1 MTQDAAHTDRSEE
14 PLMTVGFHDL
24 TRHVIGAV
32 GDVAYHW
39 NIKTD
44 QMSWG
49 QGAASLL
56 GVSDETKLPTQHA
69 LMSRIAAFHG
79 MTHQEAFFSTANSDK
94 TGVAYQLEYQVKDDF
109 GGMRWVEDR
118 GRWYGD
124 AEGRPAFA
132 IGVLRSIDARFHREQ
147 QLVRLSTYDELT
159 GLLNRIRLK
168 ESLGEILVSATLNK
182 MQSAFL
188 LLAIDNLAHINDAF
202 GFDVADEV
210 IIGVGNR
217 LREVARRGDGLGRYA
232 GNKFGLVLRNCS
244 EEQLPAV
251 SRRLLDFI
259 RGEVITTTRGPVAAT
274 ISAGAIALPQH
285 AVTVEQALSRAE
297 ESLLHA
303 KAMRRDSFVIYAPC
317 REREKT
323 RVRNINVADELI
335 AALNERRIR
344 LAYQP
349 VVSAVNGETSMYE
362 CLIRMEQPD
371 GTILPAFSFV
381 PLAEK
386 LGLISLL
393 DYRAMELAV
402 ETLKAYPGV
411 HLSLNVSGRTTSD
424 RMWRDALMAYLQ
436 TDRDLAERLV
446 IEITE
451 TVAMEEIAELAEFFA
466 SFRAMGCK
474 IAIDDFGAGY
484 TSFRNLKTM
493 DVDLVKIDGSY
504 VEGLVTNPDN
514 QLFVRT
520 FVELARNFNL
530 PTIAEW
536 VDSPEE
542 VAMLRELGV
551 DYFQGFYLGK
561 PELSLPLNAGQGQ
574 NRSLSIRA

>member
-69 LMSRIAAFHG
+69 LTSRIAAFHG

-303 KAMRRDSFVIYAPC
+303 KAMRRDSFVIYTPC

>member
-1 MTQDAAHTDRSEE
+1 MAQDAAHNDRSGDK
-14 PLMTVGFHDL
+14 LTSAGIHDL
-24 TRHVIGAV
+24 TRHIIGAV

-39 NIKTD
+39 NIASD
-44 QMSWG
+44 QIVWG
-49 QGAASLL
+49 QGAAALL
-56 GVSDETKLPTQHA
+56 GVADENKLVTHRA
-69 LMSRIAAFHG
+69 FAARIAAFNG
-79 MTHQEAFFSTANSDK
+79 MTRQEAFFSTTNSDK
-94 TGVAYQLEYQVKDDF
+94 CGVAYQLEYQLKDDF

-124 AEGRPAFA
+124 ADGRPSFA

-147 QLVRLSTYDELT
+147 QLIRLSTYDELT

-168 ESLGEILVSATLNK
+168 ETLGEILVSATLNK
-182 MQSAFL
+182 TPSAFL

-210 IIGVGNR
+210 IVGVGNR
-217 LREVARRGDGLGRYA
+217 LREVARRGDGIGRYA

-259 RGEVITTTRGPVAAT
+259 RSEVITTSHGPVAAT
-274 ISAGAIALPQH
+274 ISAGAVSLPLH
-285 AVTVEQALSRAE
+285 AATVEHALSRAE
-297 ESLLHA
+297 ESLVNA
-303 KAMRRDSFVIYAPC
+303 KAMRRDSFVVYTPC

-335 AALNERRIR
+335 CALNERRIR

-349 VVSAVNGETSMYE
+349 VVSAVTGETSMYE

-393 DYRAMELAV
+393 DYRAMELAI

-411 HLSLNVSGRTTSD
+411 NLSLNVSGRTTSD

-436 TDRDLAERLV
+436 SDRDLAERLV

-520 FVELARNFNL
+520 LVELAHNFNL

-542 VAMLRELGV
+542 VTMLRELGV

-561 PELSLPLNAGQGQ
+561 PELTLPLNAGQGQ
-574 NRSLSIRA
+574 RQSLSLRA

>member
-69 LMSRIAAFHG
+69 LTSRIAAFHG

>member
-1 MTQDAAHTDRSEE
+1 MAQDAAHNGRSGDK
-14 PLMTVGFHDL
+14 LTSAGIHDL
-24 TRHVIGAV
+24 TSHIIGAV

-39 NIKTD
+39 NIASD
-44 QMSWG
+44 QMVWG
-49 QGAASLL
+49 EGAATLL
-56 GVSDETKLPTQHA
+56 GLSDEKKLVTQRA
-69 LMSRIAAFHG
+69 FAARIAAFNG
-79 MTHQEAFFSTANSDK
+79 MTRQEAFFSTTNSDK
-94 TGVAYQLEYQVKDDF
+94 TGIAYQLEYQIRDDF

-124 AEGRPAFA
+124 ADGRPVFA

-147 QLVRLSTYDELT
+147 QLIRLSTYDELT
-159 GLLNRIRLK
+159 GLLNRVRLK
-168 ESLGEILVSATLNK
+168 EALGEVLVSATLNK
-182 MQSAFL
+182 THSAFV

-210 IIGVGNR
+210 IVGVGNR
-217 LREVARRGDGLGRYA
+217 LRDVARRGDGLGRYA

-259 RGEVITTTRGPVAAT
+259 RGDVIMTSHGPVAAT
-274 ISAGAIALPQH
+274 ISAGAVSLPAH
-285 AVTVEQALSRAE
+285 ATTDEQALSRAE
-297 ESLLHA
+297 ESLANA
-303 KAMRRDSFVIYAPC
+303 KAMRRDSFVVYTPC
-317 REREKT
+317 RERERT
-323 RVRNINVADELI
+323 RIRNINVADELI
-335 AALNERRIR
+335 CALNERRIH

-349 VVSAVNGETSMYE
+349 VVSAVSGDTFMYE

-381 PLAEK
+381 PVAEK

-411 HLSLNVSGRTTSD
+411 NLSLNVSGRTTSD

-436 TDRDLAERLV
+436 SDRDLAERLV

-451 TVAMEEIAELAEFFA
+451 TVAMEEIAELAEFFS

-504 VEGLVTNPDN
+504 VEGLVKNPDN

-520 FVELARNFNL
+520 FVELAHNFNL

-542 VAMLRELGV
+542 VTLLRELGV

-561 PELSLPLNAGQGQ
+561 PELSLPSDAGQGRGQ
-574 NRSLSIRA
+574 NLALRA